1 MRCPDCGRELTCAPC
16 EQRKAEQK
24 KKARA
29 KENRRGWLYAG
40 LATLLVPGFICL
52 VVVMLDGVFAR

>member
-29 KENRRGWLYAG
+29 KENRRGWVLSAIAVI
-40 LATLLVPGFICL
+40 LFILLCPGVIRLF
-52 VVVMLDGVFAR
+52 DGVF